1 MYSSQQAVLLW
12 LCILLSL
19 LACRTLHTAEDAA
32 EGAEKWVFQ
41 LWLCA
46 GLPIRPKVDAAAMAA
61 QQLAAQRKGGVSPQK
76 PKRANKKKQR

>member
-1 MYSSQQAVLLW
+1 MLRFRLSLLN
-12 LCILLSL
+12 IIHSL

-41 LWLCA
+41 LWLCT
-46 GLPIRPKVDAAAMAA
+46 GLPTRPKVDAAAMAA

-76 PKRANKKKQR
+76 PKRAKKKQR

>member
-1 MYSSQQAVLLW
+1 MLLVW
-12 LCILLSL
+12 CP
-19 LACRTLHTAEDAA
+19 CRTLHTAEDAA

-61 QQLAAQRKGGVSPQK
+61 QQLAAARKGGVSPQK
-76 PKRANKKKQR
+76 PKRANKKKK

>member
-1 MYSSQQAVLLW
+1 MYVCVSITAATKLLTV
-12 LCILLSL
+12 CRM
-19 LACRTLHTAEDAA
+19 ACRTLHTAEDAA

-61 QQLAAQRKGGVSPQK
+61 QQMAAARKGGVSPQK
-76 PKRANKKKQR
+76 PKRSNKKKR